1 MPGAQ
6 SSFLVDAEVSGLGN
20 QVGGVLFN
28 ETVTKEEY
36 FLRMEFV
43 EPALNTLHFT
53 YLWDVDK

>member
-6 SSFLVDAEVSGLGN
+6 SSFLVDAQVSGLGN

-36 FLRMEFV
+36 FLHMEFV
-43 EPALNTLHFT
+43 EPALNTLRFT
-53 YLWDVDK
+53 YLWNVDK